1 MIYGDRSEVINF
13 KEKLRSVKTT
23 IDIFFIDWNKEK
35 VGKLKNQQV
44 LEKDDRVIKSV
55 QWGNRFVAATGSLLS
70 LFEYSR
76 VGGSITL
83 FCSLLIEPLVTQ
95 FKEKNSEDKKEWEK
109 FCQDSKKLWEIYYEC
124 SKNIVIEPI
133 ERMLHNDEQ
142 GLSALNSLKDAAA
155 NFITETK
162 TEYGMSMHI
171 EISAGKAQE
180 EFPNHLVNNWESDKK
195 QIDFI
200 NEAISDFLKESE
212 AEREINQVEISVQTT
227 I

>member
-1 MIYGDRSEVINF
+1 
-13 KEKLRSVKTT
+13 
-23 IDIFFIDWNKEK
+23 
-35 VGKLKNQQV
+35 
-44 LEKDDRVIKSV
+44 
-55 QWGNRFVAATGSLLS
+55 
-70 LFEYSR
+70 
-76 VGGSITL
+76 
-83 FCSLLIEPLVTQ
+83 
-95 FKEKNSEDKKEWEK
+95 
-109 FCQDSKKLWEIYYEC
+109 
-124 SKNIVIEPI
+124 
-133 ERMLHNDEQ
+133 MLHNDEQ